1 MNKKM
6 IYRSEGFTLIETV
19 VSIALIASIMTV
31 LSFGTASS
39 YREYIN
45 SNAYKKESDIDL
57 GNIQEPYTKDSTTL
71 KKSVDYTMQTTMDGK
86 TQSTALSM
94 YNTMNTDPSI
104 SLSRFEAQASNFK
117 KSLSIQSLAIS
128 AKNGQLSPIAGLDDY
143 TISSFD
149 DLPSTN
155 YDALDSMNKDWGI
168 WSYVGWSLVDLNNT
182 TWQTQQKTNTGIV
195 MYYDD
200 QNKANLF
207 CGNPNPAP
215 VSSSDYE
222 GLITSTNFEE
232 IMEKVENGKIDMS
245 HYALVPAY
253 LFSKDVPGTHTDT
266 DLLNYAKS
274 TVRESIDNRNI
285 TNLANAAAQY
295 IKKNGVDSLSSN
307 SYLTPDAQSAIFG
320 NGLELLHF
328 RENGWPRIAT
338 KNYGTSRGS
347 SMTSYEN
354 TRAYQNITKMGDGS
368 TYKTGFF
375 DTVFRSIGYDLS
387 KTDDPTDWRGIN
399 YKYNILLFGDKVA
412 DNNQLKNSMFMQ
424 INKQNKTVRIWV
436 GTVSSS
442 WWTGTVSINSIGGNY
457 DVTVSYA

>member
-19 VSIALIASIMTV
+19 VSIALIASIMTA

-94 YNTMNTDPSI
+94 YNTTNTDPSI

-155 YDALDSMNKDWGI
+155 YDALDSMNKDWGN
-168 WSYVGWSLVDLNNT
+168 WSYVGWSLVYKNDT
-182 TWQTQQKTNTGIV
+182 TWKTQPKTNTGIV
-195 MYYDD
+195 MYYDKD
-200 QNKANLF
+200 KNIKLF

-215 VSSSDYE
+215 VNSNYE

-232 IMEKVENGKIDMS
+232 IMKKVENGEIDLS
-245 HYALVPAY
+245 QYEIVPAY
-253 LFSKDVPGTHTDT
+253 LFSKDVEGTSADT
-266 DLLNYAKS
+266 KLLNFAAP
-274 TVRESIDNRNI
+274 TIRESLDNRNI
-285 TNLANAAAQY
+285 TSLANAAAQY
-295 IKKNGVDSLSSN
+295 IKKNGVDSLD
-307 SYLTPDAQSAIFG
+307 SYLTADAQSAIFG

-338 KNYGTSRGS
+338 KNYGTGRGS

-354 TRAYQNITKMGDGS
+354 TRAYQNITKIGDGS

-375 DTVFRSIGYDLS
+375 DTVFKSIGYDLS

-424 INKQNKTVRIWV
+424 INKENKTVRIWV

>member
-6 IYRSEGFTLIETV
+6 IYISEGFTLIETV

-94 YNTMNTDPSI
+94 YNTTDTDPSI

-128 AKNGQLSPIAGLDDY
+128 AENGQLSPIAGLDDY

-168 WSYVGWSLVDLNNT
+168 WSYVGWSLVYKNDT
-182 TWQTQQKTNTGIV
+182 TWKTQPKTDTGIV
-195 MYYDD
+195 MYRDI
-200 QNKANLF
+200 ANNIKLF

-215 VSSSDYE
+215 VNSNYE

-232 IMEKVENGKIDMS
+232 IMKKVENGEIDLS
-245 HYALVPAY
+245 HYEIVPAY
-253 LFSKDVPGTHTDT
+253 LFSKDIEGTHTDT
-266 DLLNYAKS
+266 DLLNFAEP
-274 TVRESIDNRNI
+274 TIRESLDNRNI
-285 TNLANAAAQY
+285 TSLANAAAKY
-295 IKKNGVDSLSSN
+295 IKKNGVDSLN
-307 SYLTPDAQSAIFG
+307 SYLTTDAQSAIFG
-320 NGLELLHF
+320 KGLEILHF

-338 KNYGTSRGS
+338 KYYGTGRGS

-354 TRAYQNITKMGDGS
+354 MQAYQNITKMGDGS

-375 DTVFRSIGYDLS
+375 DTVFKSIDYDLS
-387 KTDDPTDWRGIN
+387 KTDEPTDWRGIN

-424 INKQNKTVRIWV
+424 INKENKTVRIWV